1 MGAGVLIKADWG
13 WKSLMLGVVAG
24 TVGLVLGQV
33 SKEPQSVES
42 GWYSVVFVNLKPP

>member
-1 MGAGVLIKADWG
+1 MGVGVLIKADWG

-24 TVGLVLGQV
+24 IVGLVSGQV
-33 SKEPQSVES
+33 SEGPQAVES